1 MTVRTSKTSS
11 ARSIF
16 ARRIS
21 GRRVA
26 YSHPHITKVHAI
38 NARTGGIIPC
48 SYTGRLFRA
57 SYADRT
63 PSLCKVSIGAV
74 TDPELQVSLAG
85 SQLDRVGLRGGVGFD
100 PALGFV
106 NRRNVSHASATAGYL
121 LLTRRRFVQSWLI
134 DADVQHIDQHTFA
147 LDPGGRARCLLR
159 DQPQPRTSIVTTSFA
174 RHSPT

>member
-1 MTVRTSKTSS
+1 P

-63 PSLCKVSIGAV
+63 PSLCKVSIGAL

-106 NRRNVSHASATAGYL
+106 NRRNVSHVSATAGYL
-121 LLTRRRFVQSWLI
+121 LLTASPLRAVVADRR
-134 DADVQHIDQHTFA
+134 
-147 LDPGGRARCLLR
+147 GRPAHRSTCVCTGSR
-159 DQPQPRTSIVTTSFA
+159 RPSAMSTS
-174 RHSPT
+174 